1 MRIFTVFF
9 PIYKQKC
16 RGVKQLL
23 WFTVF
28 SLIEHKDVAG
38 SQKNSNLANCA
49 PTHRQI
55 KYLLCCFKEFTS
67 RQQHRAN
74 INQWHVSKMRLMFTL
89 TAFHLTSN
97 KLFFLHQNAW
107 LNFIFHF
114 AVSVLK
120 LLASSNFKARI
131 HWRFIFYSLFM
142 ICINH
147 ETLPRKHEYARMR
160 AVLGWPHAQW
170 QVRAVRCKIVLIMC
184 LEMLRWKPEAAF
196 GGLSISHP
204 PNKYIFK

>member
-38 SQKNSNLANCA
+38 SQKSSNLTNCA

-55 KYLLCCFKEFTS
+55 KYLLCYFKEFTS

-142 ICINH
+142 IYINH
-147 ETLPRKHEYARMR
+147 ETVPHKHEYARAELSR
-160 AVLGWPHAQW
+160 ASHMLGG
-170 QVRAVRCKIVLIMC
+170 RC
-184 LEMLRWKPEAAF
+184 
-196 GGLSISHP
+196 GL
-204 PNKYIFK
+204 KGARLL